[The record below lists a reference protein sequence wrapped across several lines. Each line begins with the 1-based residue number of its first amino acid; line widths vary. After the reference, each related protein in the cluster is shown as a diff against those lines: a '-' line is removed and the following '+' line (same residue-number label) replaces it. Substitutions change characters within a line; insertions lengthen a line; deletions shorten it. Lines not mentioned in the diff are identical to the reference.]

1 MKPDR
6 YKQVEELYHEA
17 LGRTP
22 EERAAFLEQSC
33 RGDEALRGEVESVL
47 GYDERA
53 KQFIETVVLNWTAD
67 VKR

>member
-33 RGDEALRGEVESVL
+33 RGDEALRGEVESLL

-53 KQFIETVVLNWTAD
+53 EQFIENPPMIWQ
-67 VKR
+67 